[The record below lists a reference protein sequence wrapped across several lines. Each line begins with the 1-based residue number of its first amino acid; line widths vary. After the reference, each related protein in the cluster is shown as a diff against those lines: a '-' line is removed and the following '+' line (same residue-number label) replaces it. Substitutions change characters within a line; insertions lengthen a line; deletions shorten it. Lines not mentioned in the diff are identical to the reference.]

1 MAIQTEMTFLESFRY
16 IDTYTEAVIKL
27 REAAHT
33 ISRHGADLKE
43 WEVAGE
49 VVKTRIKKEI
59 DELTTQ
65 QAEKRRKG
73 IIAIDSLLEK
83 EAKAKEEIEP
93 TFERVREARSML
105 DQVSKELNQAR
116 EDKAL
121 VIESTKADAE
131 HILKEARAEAEV
143 IETGIEDKIKAAKDR
158 LLEVDASIKQLK
170 KEGINSL

>member
-1 MAIQTEMTFLESFRY
+1 MAEMTDFEAFRFV
-16 IDTYTEAVIKL
+16 DTYTEAILKL
-27 REAAHT
+27 RDATHA
-33 ISRHGADLKE
+33 IRRHSADLKE

-59 DELTTQ
+59 AELTTQ
-65 QAEKRRKG
+65 QAEKCRKG
-73 IIAIDSLLEK
+73 IIAIDALIEK

-93 TFERVREARSML
+93 TINRLQEAQGMFDNVL
-105 DQVSKELNQAR
+105 KELNQVR

-131 HILKEARAEAEV
+131 HILKEARAEAKV
-143 IETGIEDKIKAAKDR
+143 IETEIEDKVKAAEDR